1 MANNVV
7 RSLGVAQADF
17 GADCSSACAM
27 VATVVCHCLLGSR
40 TRQPEAMVASL
51 AAWTAIGCWLFRGST
66 EALARATSA
75 DPTHKSRSLHTNPVT
90 ISRVVPAIGRSMQ
103 AVGEF
108 SGLLYMPASQEPS
121 IDAEFAADEAF
132 LSLEA
137 VMAELLMRAVE
148 RPVAC
153 TFIAKGSVHAIAISR
168 RSAAAAADH
177 QGRPPPLERLELSG
191 DPEADLAMADV
202 LWQGQFHI
210 DFVDSHRNDAHRGL
224 PDARGAG
231 VWIELPSMLELCV
244 YLRRR
249 YPPASSEEAELAV
262 APTLYTRRKNS
273 FEACVWQS
281 LDEALDHRETPLFEL
296 AARLLERPKFE
307 EWRQRALKSRESE
320 GAALVD
326 PLSRKEGKRRKDK
339 EKRPKRPRPVEEVV
353 EEKPFVAAAD
363 RTTPRQRLE
372 KAMRKLEDVGS
383 Q

>member
-108 SGLLYMPASQEPS
+108 SGLLYIPASQEPS

-132 LSLEA
+132 LTLEA
-137 VMAELLMRAVE
+137 VMADLLMRAVE

-168 RSAAAAADH
+168 RSAAADH
-177 QGRPPPLERLELSG
+177 QGRPPPPLERLELSG

-210 DFVDSHRNDAHRGL
+210 DFVDSHRNDARRGL
-224 PDARGAG
+224 PCARGAG
-231 VWIELPSMLELCV
+231 VWIEFPSLLELCV

-249 YPPASSEEAELAV
+249 YPPASADEEKAV